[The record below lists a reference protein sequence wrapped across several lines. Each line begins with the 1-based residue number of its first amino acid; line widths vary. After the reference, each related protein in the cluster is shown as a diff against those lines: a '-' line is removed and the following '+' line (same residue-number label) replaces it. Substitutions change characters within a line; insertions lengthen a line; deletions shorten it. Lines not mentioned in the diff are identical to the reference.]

1 MLENDYFARKR
12 VELGLDRGDSL
23 AAVQRALDALYPGL
37 VRALSLNDGVLRLTT
52 PNSSVASE
60 LRLRQVELLAKF
72 NNAEIKR
79 LQIAI
84 RS

>member
-12 VELGLDRGDSL
+12 QELGLDRGDTL
-23 AAVQRALDALYPGL
+23 EAVQQALEALYPGL

-60 LRLRQVELLAKF
+60 LRLRQVELLDKF
-72 NNAEIKR
+72 QKYEIKR
-79 LQIAI
+79 LQISI